1 MTVRSGRLGSIV
13 LALLMLMATVT
24 GCGDSA
30 EEKAQ
35 DNVCTARDDIRK
47 QVEDLGNLTAST
59 ATVQGVQEKLSA
71 IQNDLKTISDA
82 RDDLS
87 EDRKQQVDAANQ
99 QFSQQLSAI
108 VAGLGSD
115 LSLSGAGEQLKA
127 AAQQLVD
134 SYQQTFAK
142 IDCS

>member
-1 MTVRSGRLGSIV
+1 VTVRSGRLGSIV

-24 GCGDSA
+24 GCGASA

-35 DNVCTARDDIRK
+35 DNVCAARDDIRK
-47 QVEDLGNLTAST
+47 QVEDLGTLTAST

-82 RDDLS
+82 RADLS
-87 EDRKQQVDAANQ
+87 ADRKQQVEAANQ
-99 QFSQQLSAI
+99 QFSQQLTAI

-115 LSLSGAGEQLKA
+115 LSLSGAGQQLKA